1 MVPGDSLLLRFCG
14 GGRPAELAAVVV
26 RHGKS
31 ARPCAISTWKVAVLQ
46 EDADWRGNSELDG
59 SSCQN
64 LLYFRHLPSPPQTAN
79 GSGSFGAG
87 GAKALTHHRPSHT
100 NEREQSSLSNR
111 FWMSGDI
118 NTFSTTRVSWSVHTL
133 ANVCNHLAHERN
145 LAPSGP
151 ATPGELEPLIE
162 LKS

>member
-1 MVPGDSLLLRFCG
+1 M
-14 GGRPAELAAVVV
+14 
-26 RHGKS
+26 
-31 ARPCAISTWKVAVLQ
+31 LQ

-59 SSCQN
+59 SNCQN
-64 LLYFRHLPSPPQTAN
+64 LLYFRHLPSPPHTAN

-87 GAKALTHHRPSHT
+87 GAKALTHHRRGLDTTDQEAASHT

-151 ATPGELEPLIE
+151 ATPGELDPRIE

>member
-1 MVPGDSLLLRFCG
+1 MLHE
-14 GGRPAELAAVVV
+14 A
-26 RHGKS
+26 
-31 ARPCAISTWKVAVLQ
+31 
-46 EDADWRGNSELDG
+46 ADWRGNSELDG
-59 SSCQN
+59 SNCQN

-87 GAKALTHHRPSHT
+87 GAKALTHHRRGLDTTDQEAASHT

>member
-1 MVPGDSLLLRFCG
+1 M
-14 GGRPAELAAVVV
+14 
-26 RHGKS
+26 
-31 ARPCAISTWKVAVLQ
+31 
-46 EDADWRGNSELDG
+46 
-59 SSCQN
+59 CQN
-64 LLYFRHLPSPPQTAN
+64 LLYFRHLPSPPHTAAAR
-79 GSGSFGAG
+79 SGPA
-87 GAKALTHHRPSHT
+87 GAKALTHHRRGLDTTDQEAASQT

-118 NTFSTTRVSWSVHTL
+118 NTFSTTRVSWSVHTV

>member
-1 MVPGDSLLLRFCG
+1 M
-14 GGRPAELAAVVV
+14 
-26 RHGKS
+26 
-31 ARPCAISTWKVAVLQ
+31 LQ
-46 EDADWRGNSELDG
+46 DDATWRGNSELDG
-59 SSCQN
+59 KSCQN
-64 LLYFRHLPSPPQTAN
+64 LLYLRHLPRPPQTAN
-79 GSGSFGAG
+79 RSGSFGAG
-87 GAKALTHHRPSHT
+87 GAKALTHHRRGLDTTDQEAASHT